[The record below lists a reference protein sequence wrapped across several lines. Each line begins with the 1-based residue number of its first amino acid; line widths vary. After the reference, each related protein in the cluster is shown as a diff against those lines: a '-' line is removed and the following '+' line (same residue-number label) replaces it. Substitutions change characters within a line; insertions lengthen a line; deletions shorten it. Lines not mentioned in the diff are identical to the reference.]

1 METYLFKTNL
11 NEKKAKYVE
20 KEKPIK
26 NAKIIQKNER
36 ESTPDEQVFYTPN
49 TFYVNA
55 KNLYINVNEA
65 PVREEGPKPKQRTCL
80 QNKHSLLIN
89 NMNYKKLNISANTTK
104 HKRNFT
110 ENLQIDPDFTYI
122 NNTDEIHKEVLFLFL

>member
-36 ESTPDEQVFYTPN
+36 ESTPDEQVFYTQH
-49 TFYVNA
+49 F
-55 KNLYINVNEA
+55 L
-65 PVREEGPKPKQRTCL
+65 RERQK
-80 QNKHSLLIN
+80 SV
-89 NMNYKKLNISANTTK
+89 YKCK
-104 HKRNFT
+104 
-110 ENLQIDPDFTYI
+110 
-122 NNTDEIHKEVLFLFL
+122 